1 MFIFN
6 LTKIIDH
13 CQLKHLK
20 NLWIILMVKKM
31 LFNYKND
38 QVKTNES
45 IFYLFFLKVYNIN
58 YLLLKM
64 PFENLSNDFKASNTE
79 VSHVEVFANSNPV
92 AALSLCVILFQIIEF
107 LLMKLTEEERAT
119 QIETKYHFFSNFN

>member
-6 LTKIIDH
+6 LTKIIEH

-45 IFYLFFLKVYNIN
+45 IFYLFFFKVYNIN

-64 PFENLSNDFKASNTE
+64 PFENLSNDFKASITE
-79 VSHVEVFANSNPV
+79 VSNVEVFANSNPV
-92 AALSLCVILFQIIEF
+92 AALSLSVILFQIIEF

-119 QIETKYHFFSNFN
+119 QIETKYHFF